1 MAMTR
6 ARDTN
11 SAYLYERRAGETEH
25 EHNQPGGLHILR
37 RGTSRGAA
45 QLVRVIIANHD
56 EQAHTAHD
64 ITAETQGRGQLPDRA
79 ARLLDPA
86 LMLYGVGDTPTGTWW
101 TRSRIRSPSGSW
113 IDQHVHRSQDQG
125 LDYDIDL

>member
-1 MAMTR
+1 MST
-6 ARDTN
+6 
-11 SAYLYERRAGETEH
+11 
-25 EHNQPGGLHILR
+25 
-37 RGTSRGAA
+37 TSPTACTFCAAAPADGAA

-64 ITAETQGRGQLPDRA
+64 IAAETQGRGQLPDRA

-101 TRSRIRSPSGSW
+101 TRSRIRSPSGSAGSTSTSTAAKVRAS
-113 IDQHVHRSQDQG
+113 ITVSTS
-125 LDYDIDL
+125 